1 VDCIKKKT
9 KPYHLLLTSN
19 IPYWQRQTQIYVK
32 EWKKVFQVNGTQK
45 QAEVIVLI
53 SDKADFKTKITSY

>member
-1 VDCIKKKT
+1 
-9 KPYHLLLTSN
+9 
-19 IPYWQRQTQIYVK
+19 VK

-45 QAEVIVLI
+45 QAEVIELI